1 MAKNK
6 KVRQGTKHKRM
17 NEVQEQSRVYSNRL
31 KKFDEKMQ
39 NEHSWVKRLQLLK
52 DNLTGS
58 EYDELIHQLKIIL
71 NQFITEY
78 DLNIDDYVQIL
89 HDPTGKKLFELLETD
104 LPFINYLKVQ
114 LNAE

>member
-6 KVRQGTKHKRM
+6 KVRQGVKHKRM
-17 NEVQEQSRVYSNRL
+17 KEAQEQTRVYNNRL

-58 EYDELIHQLKIIL
+58 EYDELIQQLKIIL

-78 DLNIDDYVQIL
+78 ELNIDNYVSIL
-89 HDPTGKKLFELLETD
+89 HDPTGTKIFELMETD
-104 LPFINYLKVQ
+104 LPFINYLKTK